1 VHLLAELPWQCW
13 ILPGLLVAVWLLLWA
28 APVRRRTRMWYA
40 GLAPVVSVAAIVI
53 GVVTM
58 FGGGGDTVGDHCAES
73 RPCGGGGQAAHW
85 AYALNS
91 VSGVGLV
98 IVANALLAAAL
109 ALPLLV
115 ITAAVELP
123 RMAADREAASLAAQH

>member
-13 ILPGLLVAVWLLLWA
+13 ILPILLMAVWLLLWVV
-28 APVRRRTRMWYA
+28 PVRRRTRMWYA
-40 GLAPVVSVAAIVI
+40 GMAPVACTAGIVI

-58 FGGGGDTVGDHCAES
+58 FSVGGNNVGEHCAES
-73 RPCGGGGQAAHW
+73 RPCDGGQAAHW

-91 VSGVGLV
+91 ISGVGLA
-98 IVANALLAAAL
+98 IVANALLAAAVSV
-109 ALPLLV
+109 PLLV

-123 RMAADREAASLAAQH
+123 RMAADREADLRTSQH

>member
-13 ILPGLLVAVWLLLWA
+13 ILPALLGAVWVLLWA
-28 APVRRRTRMWYA
+28 VPVRRRTRMWFA
-40 GLAPVVSVAAIVI
+40 GLAPVACVAGIVI

-58 FGGGGDTVGDHCAES
+58 FSGTGNAVGDHCAES
-73 RPCGGGGQAAHW
+73 RPCDGGQAAHW

-91 VSGVGLV
+91 VSGAGLV

-109 ALPLLV
+109 SLPLLV

-123 RMAADREAASLAAQH
+123 RMAADRDAAVLHS